1 MVFCTW
7 TQFPK
12 KKERGKNPIPPSI
25 LHTNTFHKRNKR
37 ERKKKT
43 LKKDPKSTFL
53 FAHKYTPQKGGK
65 RKKEKRKKRKSNQHK
80 PTDPKKRKNRKKEK
94 EKEKGAKEK
103 RK

>member
-37 ERKKKT
+37 EEKKNP
-43 LKKDPKSTFL
+43 KKGPKIHLLICTQTHST
-53 FAHKYTPQKGGK
+53 KRGGKGK
-65 RKKEKRKKRKSNQHK
+65 RKK
-80 PTDPKKRKNRKKEK
+80 KKEK
-94 EKEKGAKEK
+94 TQSTQTYRPPKKEK
-103 RK
+103 